1 MRAINKIL
9 EAGKLIKEMEQ
20 LQSGLLGRIG
30 LAKTQVFQELLE
42 AISML
47 HQMQLEAESEWVSVG
62 DLTARTAKRLQT
74 AIENGAALVE
84 QIKEHGPQERVA

>member
-20 LQSGLLGRIG
+20 LQSGLLNRTG
-30 LAKTQVFQELLE
+30 LAKSQVFQDLLE

-47 HQMQLEAESEWVSVG
+47 HQMQLEAESEWVRVG
-62 DLTARTAKRLQT
+62 DLTARTSKRLQA
-74 AIENGAALVE
+74 AIESGGTLVE
-84 QIKEHGPQERVA
+84 QIKECGPQERVA